1 MRRRVVELEHGKVV
15 RDQER
20 GVYDTGDDQAQP

>member
-1 MRRRVVELEHGKVV
+1 VVELEHGKVV

-20 GVYDTGDDQAQP
+20 GVYGAGDDPAPS

>member
-1 MRRRVVELEHGKVV
+1 VELEHGKVV

-20 GVYDTGDDQAQP
+20 GVYGAGEDPASI

>member
-1 MRRRVVELEHGKVV
+1 MDEVFGTDRVVGLEHGKVV

-20 GVYDTGDDQAQP
+20 GVYGT

>member
-1 MRRRVVELEHGKVV
+1 MRKRVVELEHGKVV

-20 GVYDTGDDQAQP
+20 GVYGGRDEAAQT

>member
-1 MRRRVVELEHGKVV
+1 VVELEHGKVV

-20 GVYDTGDDQAQP
+20 GVYGTGNDQPPP

>member
-1 MRRRVVELEHGKVV
+1 VVELEHGKVV

-20 GVYDTGDDQAQP
+20 GVYGAGDDPASN